1 MNENVL
7 SVVDTV
13 ASILQNDRFNL
24 ISNILKLGRE
34 SKSISDGIMYT
45 KLATFLKY
53 AGPLSDNVEN
63 TFYDKVLF
71 GDEKKSQQ
79 FFLELL
85 LRLGKLDEV
94 AKIRYFAM
102 LCDARVT
109 SNIEVALFDKIY
121 YTILSCTVSELDF
134 IRNHMGKS
142 IAEKDNTITMFSM
155 IQMGL
160 IQKSYNE
167 TTKSNLFYFTEYA
180 RMVYKYALNYNRII
194 DEKNVTLNEITIEE
208 DSYALKK
215 VLKLEEKK
223 EQIPIEKIEPYLD
236 FSNNTFRLEFVINKT
251 GIKIEPE
258 RLYFAFR
265 SNGDYYSCQNLYVNN
280 YLGALKQNVFTIQR
294 EFAKDGLKS
303 WAEYGFIFYFKVRAE
318 EVRYIKIFCYGN
330 GYASQEV
337 DKTVYENEVRQWDG
351 FFEKINES
359 AHNNFIIRLATLIMN
374 FDYSR

>member
-13 ASILQNDRFNL
+13 ASILQNDKFNL

-34 SKSISDGIMYT
+34 SKSISDGIMYA

-109 SNIEVALFDKIY
+109 SNIEVALFEKIY
-121 YTILSCTVSELDF
+121 YTILSCTVSELDY
-134 IRNHMGKS
+134 IKNYMGKS
-142 IAEKDNTITMFSM
+142 IVEKENTITMFSM

-180 RMVYKYALNYNRII
+180 RMVYKYALNYNRIP
-194 DEKNVTLNEITIEE
+194 DEKNVKINEITIEE

-223 EQIPIEKIEPYLD
+223 EQMPIEKIEPYLV
-236 FSNNTFRLEFVINKT
+236 FSNNTFRLKFFIRKE

-258 RLYFAFR
+258 RLFFAFR
-265 SNGDYYSCQNLYVNN
+265 SNSDYYSCQNLYVNK
-280 YLGALKQNVFTIQR
+280 YFGELKQNVFELNI
-294 EFAKDGLKS
+294 EFTKYGLKS
-303 WAEYGFIFYFKVRAE
+303 CAEYGFVFYFKVKAE
-318 EVRYIKIFCYGN
+318 EERYIKIFCYGN
-330 GYASQEV
+330 GYASQEIE
-337 DKTVYENEVRQWDG
+337 KTVYENEVGLWDSH
-351 FFEKINES
+351 FKKMDES
-359 AHNNFIIRLATLIMN
+359 AQNNFVIRLATLIMN
-374 FDYSR
+374 FEYSR